1 VKLHVMEWGAGD
13 RYALLVHGLFSDATS
28 WHRAG
33 PALAERGYHVLAPE
47 LRGHGK
53 SPRGRYS
60 PFDWAMDL
68 VDTLPARAEIAIG
81 HSLGG
86 LVLGMAAELLSP
98 GSAVYLDPAW
108 RMSADAHEKYREIW
122 LGWLDW
128 TDKEQLRVHLGGRWP
143 EEDVDLRW
151 KSMWRADPAVI
162 HGLVP
167 GGGHDLSPERA
178 GMPSLVL
185 AADPSDFI
193 PDEHARELRERGLTV
208 EIFEGC
214 GHSAFRED
222 FPRFQDRLDAW
233 IKAIGRRA
241 AGDAA

>member
-1 VKLHVMEWGAGD
+1 MKLQVTEWGTGD

-33 PALAERGYHVLAPE
+33 PALAERGFHVLAPD
-47 LRGHGK
+47 LRGHGE

-60 PFDWAMDL
+60 PFDWALDL
-68 VDTLPARAEIAIG
+68 VDTLPARAEIAVG

-86 LVLGMAAELLSP
+86 LVLGMAARLLDP

-108 RMSADAHEKYREIW
+108 RMSADAHERYRDIW

-128 TDKEQLRVHLGGRWP
+128 TDKEQLRAHLGGRWP
-143 EEDVDLRW
+143 EEDLDLRW
-151 KSMWRADPAVI
+151 TSMWKADPGI
-162 HGLVP
+162 IPGLVP

-178 GMPSLVL
+178 DMPSLVL
-185 AADPSDFI
+185 AADPSEFI
-193 PDEHARELRERGLTV
+193 PDDHAKELRERGLTV
-208 EIFEGC
+208 ETVEGT

-222 FPRFQDRLDAW
+222 FPRFLDRLDAW
-233 IKAIGRRA
+233 IETSGRPA
-241 AGDAA
+241 AGVTA